1 MGIVSLFRV
10 DKKSPS
16 YQRELYRLHYKRIY
30 NSCLRIIGDTME
42 AEEAMH
48 DAFLKIFDHIDDL
61 HDEKAFFSWSQRIAV
76 RTSID
81 KIRKKRIIFEQIDEQ
96 TAYEEENEEE
106 VTFSAEIIKKE
117 LNLLPDG
124 YRMVLSMRLFEN
136 YDFEEIAQMLHIKE
150 STVRSQYIRGRDKL
164 ARNVKAA
171 VNSNYS

>member
-1 MGIVSLFRV
+1 
-10 DKKSPS
+10 
-16 YQRELYRLHYKRIY
+16 
-30 NSCLRIIGDTME
+30 ME